1 MQRGTSHRAESLARL
16 AAAQRGRYQRMK
28 AQYRGEGFMTGVAV
42 ILARL
47 DDLEMRDAAD
57 AVRRHVH
64 ECREAGLLDPSSRWF
79 NTDGSI
85 PCN

>member
-1 MQRGTSHRAESLARL
+1 
-16 AAAQRGRYQRMK
+16 
-28 AQYRGEGFMTGVAV
+28 MTGVAV